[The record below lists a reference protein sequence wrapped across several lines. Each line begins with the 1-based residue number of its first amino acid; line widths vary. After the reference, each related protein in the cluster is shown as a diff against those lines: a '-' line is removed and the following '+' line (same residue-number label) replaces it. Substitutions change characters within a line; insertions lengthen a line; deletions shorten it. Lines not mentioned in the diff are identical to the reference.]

1 MSQTSYDLN
10 SAAAFAGMKAD
21 SRFDLVESM
30 LAEQIVNF
38 GRAVAQN
45 KANNLAVSM
54 PVKDRCI
61 LYFDADFV
69 TSNVITITVNGVAA
83 AAVTFTTD
91 HATTIGLVAAAVAA
105 LTGVACT
112 GEDNT
117 VEGGSIFT
125 IETAGVTIT
134 VSETVTAGASQAT
147 GYPEYAISTLFWL
160 DADLVTSNT
169 IDAVIAYANGTI
181 DNMAQVTFATSHSNT
196 VDLVEAALAAM
207 PGIASAAAVDTAK
220 HIIRVVP
227 AEQFDNIIDIANSSM
242 TVAAGASQAG
252 VTLRTLE
259 AWNELFEGIAI
270 HTHKAPSS
278 LAQAGVNDAKYNVND
293 AVNVLHQGAAWVE
306 TSKAVNSGSKG
317 YVDMSGGIGKF
328 TDAAA
333 GNLPTYGRFKTNVA
347 AAGLA
352 ILEINLP

>member
-1 MSQTSYDLN
+1 MPQTAYNSN
-10 SAAAFAGMKAD
+10 SAESYAGMKAD

-45 KANNLAVSM
+45 KANNLMVSQ

-61 LYFDADFV
+61 FYFDADFV

-83 AAVTFTTD
+83 AAVTFATD
-91 HATTIGLVAAAVAA
+91 HATTLAAVAAAVNA
-105 LTGVACT
+105 LTGVTCT
-112 GEDNT
+112 GVDNT

-125 IETAGVTIT
+125 IETPGVTIT
-134 VSETVTAGASQAT
+134 VTETVTGGGSQAT
-147 GYPEYAISTLFWL
+147 GYAEYAISTLFWL

-169 IDAVIAYANGTI
+169 VDAVIAYANGTI

-207 PGIASAAAVDTAK
+207 PGIASAAAVDSAK
-220 HIIRVVP
+220 RIIRVVP
-227 AEQFDNIIDIANSSM
+227 AQQFDNVLDVANSSM

-252 VTLRTLE
+252 VTLRALE
-259 AWNELFEGIAI
+259 AWNELFFGIAL
-270 HTHKAPSS
+270 HTHLAPTQV
-278 LAQAGVNDAKYNVND
+278 AVANAAYAIND
-293 AVNVLHQGAAWVE
+293 AVNVLHQGCAWVE
-306 TSKAVNSGSKG
+306 TALAVNSGELA
-317 YVDMSGGIGKF
+317 YVDMTGGIGKF
-328 TDAAA
+328 TNVAA
-333 GNLPTYGRFKTNVA
+333 GNLPTGGRFRSNVA

-352 ILEINLP
+352 KLEINLP